1 MFIKRHVSAGPVSAH
16 IRAKNTGKGNI
27 KGCFTGWVLFRPI
40 VCIFFVLTRCTES
53 RARLTIVQRPGSAL
67 LMKKKA
73 TRITGIRFSEAT
85 YKAVVHAAKVR
96 DFASP
101 SAFMRAAVE
110 KELRGA
116 EAILDESEQRINA
129 SLEKYSKQVRRVST
143 GQQALFAYVDTLAK
157 VILSTLPDTDEDT
170 RNAAVARGKLRYSR
184 FLKSVGANMVGDAQA
199 ALSELVNRAP
209 EE

>member
-1 MFIKRHVSAGPVSAH
+1 MK
-16 IRAKNTGKGNI
+16 KNTTKMRGM
-27 KGCFTGWVLFRPI
+27 
-40 VCIFFVLTRCTES
+40 
-53 RARLTIVQRPGSAL
+53 RL
-67 LMKKKA
+67 
-73 TRITGIRFSEAT
+73 SEVT
-85 YKAVVHAAKVR
+85 YKAVVQAAKAR
-96 DFASP
+96 DYASP

-116 EAILDESEQRINA
+116 DSTIGESEQRISA

-143 GQQALFAYVDTLAK
+143 GQQALFAYVDALAK

-170 RNAAVARGKLRYSR
+170 RKAAAARGKLRYSR

-199 ALSELVNRAP
+199 ALSELLNCAP

>member
-1 MFIKRHVSAGPVSAH
+1 MLMR
-16 IRAKNTGKGNI
+16 KN
-27 KGCFTGWVLFRPI
+27 
-40 VCIFFVLTRCTES
+40 
-53 RARLTIVQRPGSAL
+53 
-67 LMKKKA
+67 A

-85 YKAVVHAAKVR
+85 YKAVVQAAKTR
-96 DFASP
+96 DYASP

-116 EAILDESEQRINA
+116 DATLDESEKRISA

-143 GQQALFAYVDTLAK
+143 GQQALFAYMDALAK

-170 RNAAVARGKLRYSR
+170 RKADVARGKLRYSR
-184 FLKSVGANMVGDAQA
+184 FLKSVGANMAGDAQA
-199 ALSELVNRAP
+199 ALMELVNRAS